1 MDPFLAAAAFQS
13 GVNATQFNGYL
24 LLGYSIMGLIALI
37 YIGSLFFRQR
47 NLRRDMELMKRILQE
62 DDENGS

>member
-1 MDPFLAAAAFQS
+1 MDPFLAAVSFQT
-13 GVNATQFNGYL
+13 GVDATQFNGYL
-24 LLGYSIMGLIALI
+24 LLGYGIMGLIALI

-47 NLRRDMELMKRILQE
+47 NLRRDMELMKQILQE